1 MAFVR
6 KNAST
11 IAAQIASEHPVF
23 DAEAQKVATAVRAEA
38 AKHNRTGRF
47 LGSIKVETVKGPS
60 GVTDRLV
67 YSDDP
72 NALSIEYGHFTAG
85 DSPKWVPGIF
95 AFTKAHR
102 G

>member
-1 MAFVR
+1 VAWVNP
-6 KNAST
+6 KASL
-11 IAAQIASEHPVF
+11 IAAQIASEHAVF
-23 DAEAQKVATAVRAEA
+23 DAAAEEVAAQVRANA
-38 AKHNRTGRF
+38 SASKRSGRF
-47 LGSIKVETVKGPS
+47 LASIKVEKVTGPS

-72 NALSIEYGHFTAG
+72 AALSIEYGHFTDG
-85 DSPKWVPGIF
+85 ESPKWIVGKF

>member
-1 MAFVR
+1 MVWVNP
-6 KNAST
+6 KASL
-11 IAAQIASEHPVF
+11 IAAQIASGDAVF
-23 DAEAQKVATAVRAEA
+23 DAAADEVAARVRANA
-38 AKHNRTGRF
+38 AGSKRTGRF
-47 LGSIKVETVKGPS
+47 FASIKVEKVSGPS

-72 NALSIEYGHFTAG
+72 NAMSIEYGHFTDGAK
-85 DSPKWVPGIF
+85 PVWVPGKF